1 MPKSLYITTAIDY
14 ANGSPHIGHAYEKVL
29 ADVIA
34 RSKRMEG
41 HAVYFLTGL
50 DEHGQ
55 KVQQSAEKQGL
66 SPLALCDTIAQAF
79 QGLCQRLGISHNDFI
94 RTTED
99 RHKTIVQSITQ
110 KLFDEGFI
118 YKAEYTGFYS
128 PRAEQ
133 FLQEKDKVDGEWPEI
148 FGDVIA
154 VSESNYFLKI
164 SPYQDWLKDYIQG
177 HPDFIFPK
185 NRAKQVLEFLK
196 EPIKDLC
203 ISRPKSRL
211 SWGISLPFDE
221 DFVIYVW
228 LDALINYISAIGYG
242 EAHFENYWPATY
254 QVIGKDILIPAH
266 AVYWTILLKILGLE
280 LPQCILV
287 HGWWLANGDKMS
299 KSKGNVVDPLSLIES
314 FSPDAFRYFLMREMH
329 VGQDSN
335 FSEQL
340 FLSRYQAELGNDLG
354 NLLSRLLH
362 MLQAYSE
369 GKVPPVEA
377 IDQEEQQLRQD
388 WEALAPKVLQLYQN
402 FDFSNALEQLFG
414 FIKGLNRYA
423 ELRAPWKLAKS
434 EDPKDKQALYATLA
448 HMAEGLRLSAVFLS
462 PIMPQIAE
470 KIQTLLGAAVTDSFK
485 DAILWSHSLAGKAV
499 GEKTILFPRV
509 DKANPT

>member
-34 RSKRMEG
+34 RCKRMEG
-41 HAVYFLTGL
+41 QPVYFLTGL

-55 KVQQSAEKQGL
+55 KVQQTAEKQGL
-66 SPLALCDTIAQAF
+66 SPLTLCDTIAQAF

-94 RTTED
+94 RTTEN
-99 RHKTIVQSITQ
+99 RHKTIVQAITQ

-148 FGDVIA
+148 FGEVIA

-164 SPYQDWLKDYIQG
+164 SPYQDWLKDYIQE

-185 NRAKQVLEFLK
+185 FRAKQVLEFLK

-228 LDALINYISAIGYG
+228 LDALINYMSAIGYG
-242 EAHFENYWPATY
+242 EAHFKDYWPAAY

-266 AVYWTILLKILGLE
+266 AVYWTILLK
-280 LPQCILV
+280 
-287 HGWWLANGDKMS
+287 
-299 KSKGNVVDPLSLIES
+299 
-314 FSPDAFRYFLMREMH
+314 F
-329 VGQDSN
+329 
-335 FSEQL
+335 
-340 FLSRYQAELGNDLG
+340 
-354 NLLSRLLH
+354 
-362 MLQAYSE
+362 
-369 GKVPPVEA
+369 
-377 IDQEEQQLRQD
+377 
-388 WEALAPKVLQLYQN
+388 
-402 FDFSNALEQLFG
+402 
-414 FIKGLNRYA
+414 
-423 ELRAPWKLAKS
+423 
-434 EDPKDKQALYATLA
+434 
-448 HMAEGLRLSAVFLS
+448 
-462 PIMPQIAE
+462 
-470 KIQTLLGAAVTDSFK
+470 
-485 DAILWSHSLAGKAV
+485 
-499 GEKTILFPRV
+499 
-509 DKANPT
+509 